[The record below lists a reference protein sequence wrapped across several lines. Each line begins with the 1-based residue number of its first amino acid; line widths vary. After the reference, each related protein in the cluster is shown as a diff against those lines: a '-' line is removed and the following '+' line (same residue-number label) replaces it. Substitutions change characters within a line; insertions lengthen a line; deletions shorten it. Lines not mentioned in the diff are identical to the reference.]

1 MAAEAE
7 GKGFENGAMHLYLY
21 EVAFLKH
28 DEAGMKEHV
37 AWSAGKPGV
46 ENMMLAME
54 AGTAAAG
61 GRLDAAR
68 ELSKKAET
76 SADRAGEREMAA
88 GCAAAAALW
97 EALYGNPSKAKE
109 MVYRTLSFSN
119 GRDAQYVAALALALN
134 GDAGGSL
141 ALLEDL
147 EKRFPEDTIV
157 KFNYLPTLRAQLALM
172 QPGGAEKAIEALAVA
187 SPYELGVPGSSTF
200 WTSLY
205 PVYVR
210 GEAYL
215 AAGQGAQA
223 ASEFQR
229 IVDWAGV
236 VVNEPIGALAELG
249 LARAYVKTGD
259 VKKGREA
266 YDKFFA
272 LWKDADGGIPV
283 LHEAQWD
290 YRKLGK

>member
-1 MAAEAE
+1 
-7 GKGFENGAMHLYLY
+7 
-21 EVAFLKH
+21 
-28 DEAGMKEHV
+28 MKEHV

-46 ENMMLAME
+46 ENLMLAME

-76 SADRAGEREMAA
+76 SANRAGESEMAA

-97 EALYGNPSKAKE
+97 EALYENPSKAKE
-109 MVYRTLSFSN
+109 RVYRTLSLSN
-119 GRDAQYVAALALALN
+119 GRDARYVAALALALI
-134 GDAGGSL
+134 GDAEGSR

-157 KFNYLPTLRAQLALM
+157 KFNYLPTLQAQLALIK
-172 QPGGAEKAIEALAVA
+172 PGGAEKAIEALAVA

-223 ASEFQR
+223 ASEFQK

-236 VVNEPIGALAELG
+236 VVNEPIGALAKLQIG
-249 LARAYVKTGD
+249 RAYAMQGD
-259 VKKGREA
+259 AAKGRAA
-266 YDKFFA
+266 YQEFLT
-272 LWKDADGGIPV
+272 LWKDADPDIPI
-283 LHEAQWD
+283 LKQAKAEYA
-290 YRKLGK
+290 KLR